1 MNDEVKIDLTT
12 LRPNQLGYVYNDIE
26 KYARIMESFLGA
38 SKFVISEPLD
48 IDIFI
53 RGVKK
58 KTTLKSGFG
67 KIFDTEIELLQPI
80 EGNSI
85 YTEFLNSGREGLH
98 HISYKVENI
107 SSYIDKFKKEG
118 VQVLQWGILIK
129 LVYVYLNT
137 EKILGVIFELTEE
150 LKRGMR
156 KMLNF

>member
-1 MNDEVKIDLTT
+1 MNDKIKIDLTT
-12 LRPNQLGYVYNDIE
+12 LRPNQLGYVYNNIE

-38 SKFVISEPLD
+38 SKFIIFEPLE
-48 IDIFI
+48 IDIVN
-53 RGVKK
+53 RGIKK
-58 KTTLKSGFG
+58 KITVKSGFG
-67 KIFDTEIELLQPI
+67 KIFDTEIELIQPI

-107 SSYIDKFKKEG
+107 SSYINKFKKEG

-156 KMLNF
+156 KTLNF